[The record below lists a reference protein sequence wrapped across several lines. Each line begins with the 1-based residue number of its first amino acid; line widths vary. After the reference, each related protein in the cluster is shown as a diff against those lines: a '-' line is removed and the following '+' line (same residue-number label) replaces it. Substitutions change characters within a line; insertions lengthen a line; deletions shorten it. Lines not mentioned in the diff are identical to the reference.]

1 MIKEVD
7 KNGDG
12 EVNIFKL
19 YQIDYDE
26 FIEMMSQ
33 INNGV

>member
-12 EVNIFKL
+12 E
-19 YQIDYDE
+19 IDYQE
-26 FIEMMSQ
+26 FVDMMEK
-33 INNGV
+33 GVLNF